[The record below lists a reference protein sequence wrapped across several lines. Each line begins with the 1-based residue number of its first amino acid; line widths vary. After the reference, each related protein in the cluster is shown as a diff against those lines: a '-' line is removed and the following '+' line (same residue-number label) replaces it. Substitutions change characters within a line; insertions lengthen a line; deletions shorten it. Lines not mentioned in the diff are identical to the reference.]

1 MHSVTS
7 SEAVQQDNDL
17 QPFVHNTISSN
28 RKTLNVTGQTESLIV
43 EARDYDSKSVGHR
56 RQHSDRKSHANMQK
70 RHSVKRNNR

>member
-1 MHSVTS
+1 MKSVTS
-7 SEAVQQDNDL
+7 SEAEQQDNDL
-17 QPFVHNTISSN
+17 KPFTHNTISSN

-56 RQHSDRKSHANMQK
+56 RQHSDRKSQTNIKK